1 MSLKNKIIFGAIG
14 MLVFVMLFSMVGV
27 SAIITKQN
35 SKASNDLLTKSMN
48 IIIDDLAKRKGQIL
62 SDSSQTVKMDAM
74 GSKLEYVVKNRAV
87 FDYSMLRD
95 QYVQMTK
102 SIYLS
107 GVSANLWKSAIFDSN
122 GNLMSFFVNDSKNID
137 IGFIHNKD
145 LIEKASLGPG
155 EPLTRESWK
164 KTNSLPEIIDGKF
177 NVKQH
182 AKASVGFETVDN
194 FLCLVAYVPI
204 FGTVYDVNTGKKI
217 SKSFGLLK
225 SIQRIDDTFIQR
237 ISDLVGTRIDI
248 FLKKGSTIGN
258 LLQYKDFIHDMF
270 KARNRGWR
278 LENENVRYS
287 EINIDKDGYFQSVL
301 PIYSGA
307 DYIGSIVSLYSKDT
321 ARANTWQMVQLLT
334 IVFVGCILL
343 ILPGAFFF
351 SNSVTKPILKVI
363 AGLKDVTD
371 GNGDLTKRL
380 EVKGS
385 LEVLELVNCFNTF
398 MERLQEMIRAIAG
411 NADNLNTS
419 SHDLSGISNQMSDS
433 AAKVSGK
440 SNNVASSSEKMSSD
454 MNSVAAAM
462 EQASSNINM
471 VVTATDEIT
480 GTINEIAQNSEK
492 ARVITGEAVTQ
503 AQNTSKHVGEL
514 GQAAQEISKVTEA
527 ITEISEQTNL
537 LALNATIEAAR
548 AGEAGKGFAVVATEI
563 KELAKQTADATQQ
576 IRVRIEGVQTSTS
589 RTVTEIEQIS
599 KVINDINEIVTTI
612 ATAVEEQSLTTKEIA
627 TNVTQVSQGIT
638 DVNEK
643 VGHSNE
649 VIGEINKEISDVNR
663 STDEMSTNSSQV
675 DIRADELKK
684 LAEQLKD
691 LVSRFKI

>member
-14 MLVFVMLFSMVGV
+14 MLLLVMLFSMVGV
-27 SAIITKQN
+27 SVIITKQN

-48 IIIDDLAKRKGQIL
+48 IIIDDLAKRKAKLL
-62 SDSSQTVKMDAM
+62 SDSSQTVNMDAM
-74 GSKLEYVVKNRAV
+74 GSKLEYVVKNRTV

-107 GVSANLWKSAIFDSN
+107 GRSGNLWKSAIYDSS
-122 GNLMSFFVNDSKNID
+122 GNVISFFLNDRQNID
-137 IGFIHNKD
+137 IGFIYNKD
-145 LIEKASLGPG
+145 MIEKASLGPG
-155 EPLTRESWK
+155 EALTRDSWK
-164 KTNSLPEIIDGKF
+164 KANALPKGVDGKF
-177 NVKQH
+177 HGQKH
-182 AKASVGFETVDN
+182 TKASVGFETIDH

-204 FGTVYDVNTGKKI
+204 LGTVYDINTGKKI
-217 SKSFGLLK
+217 SKSFGILK
-225 SIQRIDDTFIQR
+225 TIQRIDDTFIQR
-237 ISDLVGTRIDI
+237 ISHLVGTPIDI
-248 FLKKGSTIGN
+248 FLKGGSRIGN
-258 LLQYKDFIHDMF
+258 LLQYKDFKHDMF
-270 KARNRGWR
+270 KAKNAGWR
-278 LENENVRYS
+278 LDKKNVRYS

-301 PIYSGA
+301 PICSGS
-307 DYIGSIVSLYSKDT
+307 DYIGAIVALYSKDT

-334 IVFVGCILL
+334 IVFMGCILL

-385 LEVLELVNCFNTF
+385 MEVLELVNCFNTF
-398 MERLQEMIRAIAG
+398 MEKLQEMIRAIAG

-419 SHDLSGISNQMSDS
+419 SYDLSGISNQMSDS

-440 SNNVASSSEKMSSD
+440 SNNVASSSEKMGSD

-462 EQASSNINM
+462 EQASSNISM
-471 VVTATDEIT
+471 VVMATDEIT

-503 AQNTSKHVGEL
+503 AQNTSTHVGEL
-514 GQAAQEISKVTEA
+514 GQAAQEISKVTEV

-548 AGEAGKGFAVVATEI
+548 ASEAGKGCAVVATEI

-576 IRVRIEGVQTSTS
+576 IRVRIEGVQTSTT
-589 RTVTEIEQIS
+589 RTVTEIEQILN
-599 KVINDINEIVTTI
+599 VINDINEIVTTI

-627 TNVTQVSQGIT
+627 TNLTQVSQGIT

-649 VIGEINKEISDVNR
+649 VIGEINIEISAVNR
-663 STDEMSTNSSQV
+663 STDEMSTNSSQGN
-675 DIRADELKK
+675 IRADELKK
-684 LAEQLKD
+684 LAEQLKG